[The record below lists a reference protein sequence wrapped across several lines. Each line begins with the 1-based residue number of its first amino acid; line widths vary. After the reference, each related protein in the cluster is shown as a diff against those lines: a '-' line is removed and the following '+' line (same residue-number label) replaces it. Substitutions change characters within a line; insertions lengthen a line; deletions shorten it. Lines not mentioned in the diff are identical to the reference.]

1 MRVRAEGGGVE
12 DLFEG
17 GFKRLDPTGRRIY
30 YGKTDQ
36 FGIFVRSLDGDVR
49 SNPEKQ
55 VVSDYVPPR
64 GFDVS
69 KRGIFYVARD
79 VNRIPVAV
87 KFFDFEAG
95 RTFVLAP
102 APGGDVPTITVS
114 PDGRRLL
121 YDTKTDAASSLT
133 LMQLSRT
140 ET

>member
-1 MRVRAEGGGVE
+1 MRVRAEGGEVE

-30 YGKTDQ
+30 YGKSDQ
-36 FGIFVRSLDGDVR
+36 FGIFVRSLDGDVP
-49 SNPEKQ
+49 SNPEDRL
-55 VVSDYVPPR
+55 VSDYVPPR

-69 KRGIFYVARD
+69 ERGIFYVARD
-79 VNRIPVAV
+79 ANRIPVAV
-87 KFFDFEAG
+87 KFFDFEAR

-102 APGGDVPTITVS
+102 PPGGDIPTITVS

-133 LMQLSRT
+133 LMQLTRT